1 MTEQKIQNEIILAIN
16 QRGHRLFRANA
27 GKVITRDNRIIKL
40 LPKGFPDTFGY
51 RKSDGKF
58 IAIEVKT
65 EKGKLRPEQIKFKEF
80 IETQNVLYGV
90 ARSVEAHNYG
100 VSNLYELAE
109 YVQLSEEYIAEI
121 LKHYKNKYG
130 IGTHYGEYLI
140 TFDPLRVFKYK
151 EI

>member
-27 GKVITRDNRIIKL
+27 GKVITKDNRVIKL

-90 ARSVEAHNYG
+90 ARSPQDAIDIIENGAIYH
-100 VSNLYELAE
+100 E
-109 YVQLSEEYIAEI
+109 
-121 LKHYKNKYG
+121 
-130 IGTHYGEYLI
+130 
-140 TFDPLRVFKYK
+140 
-151 EI
+151 

>member
-27 GKVITRDNRIIKL
+27 GKVITKDNRVIKL

-65 EKGKLRPEQIKFKEF
+65 ESGRLRSEQKKFKAF
-80 IETQNVLYGV
+80 AETQNILYGI
-90 ARSVEAHNYG
+90 ATNVEEAIQII
-100 VSNLYELAE
+100 E
-109 YVQLSEEYIAEI
+109 SE
-121 LKHYKNKYG
+121 
-130 IGTHYGEYLI
+130 
-140 TFDPLRVFKYK
+140 
-151 EI
+151 